1 MVYVGQKFH
10 KIGELCFSKI
20 YVDVNE
26 EVTGFWFLMHSGFLY
41 EI

>member
-26 EVTGFWFLMHSGFLY
+26 EVTGFCF
-41 EI
+41 